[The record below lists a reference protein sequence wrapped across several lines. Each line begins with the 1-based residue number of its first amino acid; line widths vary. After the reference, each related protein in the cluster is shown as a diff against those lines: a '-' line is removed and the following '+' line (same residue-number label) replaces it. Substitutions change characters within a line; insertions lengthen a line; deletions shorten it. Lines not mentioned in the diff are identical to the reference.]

1 MADSTDELGIDRYY
15 RSFSAGT
22 TLYYAGAPAA
32 ELYLIRSGRVRLV
45 KRARGVERTIGLYCA
60 DEIIGEEALLAGAHR
75 SASAEAIEPVS
86 ACNVRTW
93 AKGSCSS
100 SRGGCSERR
109 SRSTI
114 SLCRTRRSGC

>member
-60 DEIIGEEALLAGAHR
+60 G
-75 SASAEAIEPVS
+75 
-86 ACNVRTW
+86 NVRTW